1 MRRKIALSLACAIV
15 LASAASGPRAPSE
28 AGDQLSA
35 ADMNAFPF
43 PPGEHAAL
51 VKETCTECHSANL
64 VTERT
69 FDRASAER
77 YYKLMV
83 SNDADTEVARN
94 VIEYLST
101 VLSDD

>member
-1 MRRKIALSLACAIV
+1 MQRKIALGLAFV
-15 LASAASGPRAPSE
+15 FLASQAAGQE
-28 AGDQLSA
+28 LSD
-35 ADMNAFPF
+35 ADRNAQPF

-64 VTERT
+64 VTDKT

-83 SNDADTEVARN
+83 SEDISTDDAQKI
-94 VIEYLST
+94 IEYLST
-101 VLSDD
+101 TLND

>member
-1 MRRKIALSLACAIV
+1 MQRKIALGLAFV
-15 LASAASGPRAPSE
+15 FLASQAAGQQAE
-28 AGDQLSA
+28 LSD
-35 ADMNAFPF
+35 ADMNAQPF

-64 VTERT
+64 VTDKT

-83 SNDADTEVARN
+83 SEDISTDDAQKI
-94 VIEYLST
+94 IEYLST
-101 VLSDD
+101 TLND